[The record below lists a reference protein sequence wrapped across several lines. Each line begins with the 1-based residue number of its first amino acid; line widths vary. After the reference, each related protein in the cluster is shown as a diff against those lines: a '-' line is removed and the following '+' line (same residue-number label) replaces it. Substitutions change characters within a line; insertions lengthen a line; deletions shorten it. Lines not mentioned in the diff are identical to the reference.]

1 VERELGIPARLEEK
15 GANGGCFPLNPSAI
29 FYPLSLSSIAA
40 LTRHFSSVQDP
51 LLELDGSSP
60 EPPLF
65 RNDAE
70 LPAMTRHRSD
80 KGRDHRDSFTTP
92 PLIRV
97 AANLSDEP

>member
-1 VERELGIPARLEEK
+1 LASLLDLRRKVAMVVVSHRIPPP
-15 GANGGCFPLNPSAI
+15 FSTPS
-29 FYPLSLSSIAA
+29 LSLSSIAA
-40 LTRHFSSVQDP
+40 LTRRFSSVQDP

-65 RNDAE
+65 RIDAE

-80 KGRDHRDSFTTP
+80 KGRDHRDSFTTL